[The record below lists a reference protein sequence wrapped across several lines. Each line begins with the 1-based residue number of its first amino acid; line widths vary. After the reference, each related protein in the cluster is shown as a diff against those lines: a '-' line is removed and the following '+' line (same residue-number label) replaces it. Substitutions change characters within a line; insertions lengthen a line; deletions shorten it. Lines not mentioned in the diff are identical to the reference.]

1 MDTTRF
7 ARGLATFAGLA
18 LFGVVGW
25 INVHHASDLD
35 MKLVVGTLAAAAAV
49 AAYVMKCAIK
59 HKSYGVALFALIGVL
74 GGEAFGFITTMER
87 LLCAR
92 ADLAQ
97 SVATQNA
104 PYGQAKAA
112 VEYAE
117 SAAKTECSS
126 GRGRKCKEAEAKLD
140 QARKTLANTPAPKA
154 SNHIATVTGIDP
166 MIVDLAPSLA
176 GTLALTLLG
185 FVFLWF
191 GHELHEVPPKA
202 PVFQPVPVVP
212 VDETTRE
219 GKVVNWVREYQK
231 KHGVPPSFTAVR
243 NEFQLPKA
251 TAHRYRMRAL
261 G

>member
-1 MDTTRF
+1 MQNTRF
-7 ARGLATFAGLA
+7 ARGLATIAGLA
-18 LFGVVGW
+18 VFSVAGY
-25 INVHHASDLD
+25 INVHHTIDPD

-49 AAYVMKCAIK
+49 AAFVMKCAASRG
-59 HKSYGVALFALIGVL
+59 SYGIALFALLGVI
-74 GGEAFGFITTMER
+74 GGESFGFITTMER
-87 LLCAR
+87 LLSAR

-117 SAAKTECSS
+117 SAAKAECSS
-126 GRGRKCKEAEAKLD
+126 GRGPKCKEAEAKLD
-140 QARKTLANTPAPKA
+140 QARRTLANTPAPKA

-166 MIVDLAPSLA
+166 LIVDLAPSLA

-191 GHELHEVPPKA
+191 GHETEAVPDPE
-202 PVFQPVPVVP
+202 PMLEPEQ
-212 VDETTRE
+212 TRE
-219 GKVVNWVREYQK
+219 GKVVSWVRAYQA

-251 TAHRYRMRAL
+251 TAHRYRRRAI

>member
-1 MDTTRF
+1 MYDTRF

-18 LFGVVGW
+18 VFSVAGY
-25 INVHHASDLD
+25 INVHHTADPD
-35 MKLVVGTLAAAAAV
+35 MKIVVGTLAAAAAV
-49 AAYVMKCAIK
+49 AAYVMKCAVSRG
-59 HKSYGVALFALIGVL
+59 SYGIAFLALLGVL
-74 GGEAFGFITTMER
+74 GGESFGFITTMER
-87 LLCAR
+87 LLSAR

-97 SVATQNA
+97 SIATQNA
-104 PYGQAKAA
+104 PYVQAKSA

-140 QARKTLANTPAPKA
+140 QARAALAKTPASKA
-154 SNHIATVTGIDP
+154 SNHIATVMGIDP
-166 MIVDLAPSLA
+166 MIVDLAPALA

-191 GHELHEVPPKA
+191 GHDAKAEPEVPEPIAA
-202 PVFQPVPVVP
+202 PEPM
-212 VDETTRE
+212 ETTRE
-219 GKVVNWVREYQK
+219 SKVVSWVRAYQA

-243 NEFQLPKA
+243 NEFRLPKS
-251 TAHRYRMRAL
+251 TAHRYRMRAI

>member
-1 MDTTRF
+1 MHTNRF

-18 LFGVVGW
+18 VFLVAGY
-25 INVHHASDLD
+25 INVHHTADPD

-49 AAYVMKCAIK
+49 AAFVMKCAA
-59 HKSYGVALFALIGVL
+59 SRGAYGIAFFALLGVI
-74 GGEAFGFITTMER
+74 GGETFGFVTTLER
-87 LLCAR
+87 LLAAR
-92 ADLAQ
+92 DDRA
-97 SVATQNA
+97 VGIATQNA
-104 PYGQAKAA
+104 PYVQAKAA

-117 SAAKTECSS
+117 SAAQSECST

-140 QARKTLANTPAPKA
+140 ETRKTLAQTPAPKG
-154 SNHIATVTGIDP
+154 SNQIAAVTGMDP
-166 MIVDLAPSLA
+166 LIVDLAPSLA

-191 GHELHEVPPKA
+191 GHETDPEPKE
-202 PVFQPVPVVP
+202 QPVPEVP

-231 KHGVPPSFTAVR
+231 KHGVPPSFTTVR
-243 NEFQLPKA
+243 NEFHLPKA
-251 TAHRYRMRAL
+251 TAHRYRMRAI

>member
-1 MDTTRF
+1 MQNTRF
-7 ARGLATFAGLA
+7 ARGLATIAGLA
-18 LFGVVGW
+18 VFSVAGY
-25 INVHHASDLD
+25 INVHHTSDPD

-49 AAYVMKCAIK
+49 AAFVMKCAASRG
-59 HKSYGVALFALIGVL
+59 SYGIAFLALLGVI
-74 GGEAFGFITTMER
+74 GGESFGFITTMER
-87 LLCAR
+87 LLSAR

-97 SVATQNA
+97 SVASQNA

-166 MIVDLAPSLA
+166 LIVDLAPSLA

-191 GHELHEVPPKA
+191 GHETEAVPDPE
-202 PVFQPVPVVP
+202 PMLEP
-212 VDETTRE
+212 EHTRE
-219 GKVVNWVREYQK
+219 GKVVSWVRAYQA